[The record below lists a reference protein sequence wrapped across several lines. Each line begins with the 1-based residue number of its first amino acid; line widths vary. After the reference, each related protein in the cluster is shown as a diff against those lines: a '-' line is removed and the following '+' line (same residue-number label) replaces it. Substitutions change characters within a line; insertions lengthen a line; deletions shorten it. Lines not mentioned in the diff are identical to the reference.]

1 MFGLISTI
9 IEAIGGALV
18 VAGIGVCFGIGA
30 ALIGAGVLL
39 IAGSVLAS
47 RGVAE

>member
-9 IEAIGGALV
+9 IEALGGVLIA
-18 VAGIGVCFGIGA
+18 IGVGLCFGIGA
-30 ALIGAGVLL
+30 ALITSGALM
-39 IAGSVLAS
+39 IAASVLAS